1 MLAALA
7 ALSWLCIAAWIVSVA
22 LLLVGSLRDAS
33 LFVDTLGNPLASA
46 PAVVFWTS
54 ITVAFVITAL
64 RTVYQRAALRTKVR
78 GRRLAATTFFIS
90 QGVWIAAYVAL
101 LEINVLAHHFAAAA
115 VFGILGA
122 GLFTALKLMATKLIF

>member
-1 MLAALA
+1 MLATLA

-33 LFVDTLGNPLASA
+33 LFFDTLGNPLASA